1 MKYLMKVVN
10 ALIAAAIFPVA
21 IFLDFI
27 FVQIG
32 TTNSAQSILELFG
45 TEYTGVGVEE
55 SLSLYNFYQI
65 YNGDHYLSGMFKNSS
80 GPFMW
85 PEALEPLNG
94 RLIAFAV
101 FFALTILIALFI
113 LIWSICSDK
122 KLPVILA
129 AAGGII
135 SSIIMISCFNSAAN
149 ELISGTI
156 PLLSLFEQGLLTD
169 LLSGLVGIDTLMLG
183 GFHSGFIIIFVSII
197 VWTGAFILID
207 IGDTDT
213 KEK

>member
-21 IFLDFI
+21 IFLNFI

-32 TTNSAQSILELFG
+32 TTESAMSIFQMFG
-45 TEYTGVGVEE
+45 AEATGVGIEE

-65 YNGDHYLSGMFKNSS
+65 YKGDHYLSDLLKNSS

-85 PEALEPLNG
+85 PQALEPLNG

-101 FFALTILIALFI
+101 FFVICILIALFI

-122 KLPVILA
+122 RLPVIIA
-129 AAGGII
+129 AAGGIL
-135 SSIIMISCFNSAAN
+135 SAAIMTACFNSAAN
-149 ELISGTI
+149 MLTSGTI
-156 PLLSLFEQGLLTD
+156 PLFSLFEQGLITD
-169 LLSGLVGIDTLMLG
+169 LLSGLVGVDTLMLG
-183 GFHSGFIIIFVSII
+183 GFHSGFFIIFIGII
-197 VWTGAFILID
+197 LWTGAFMLVD
-207 IGDTDT
+207 LGE
-213 KEK
+213 EK

>member
-21 IFLDFI
+21 IFLNFI

-32 TTNSAQSILELFG
+32 TTESANSILQLFG
-45 TEYTGVGVEE
+45 TDIPGVGIEE
-55 SLSLYNFYQI
+55 SLSIYNFYQI
-65 YNGDHYLSGMFKNSS
+65 YKGDHYLSDLLKNSS
-80 GPFMW
+80 GPFVW
-85 PEALEPLNG
+85 PQALEPLNG

-101 FFALTILIALFI
+101 FFVICILIALFI

-122 KLPVILA
+122 RLPVIIA
-129 AAGGII
+129 AAGGIL
-135 SSIIMISCFNSAAN
+135 SAIIMIACFNSAAN

-156 PLLSLFEQGLLTD
+156 PLLSLFEQGLITD
-169 LLSGLVGIDTLMLG
+169 LLGGLVGVDTLMLG

-197 VWTGAFILID
+197 VWTGAFMLVD
-207 IGDTDT
+207 IGDT
-213 KEK
+213 KEN

>member
-21 IFLDFI
+21 IFLDFV
-27 FVQIG
+27 FLQIG
-32 TTNSAQSILELFG
+32 TNESAQSIFELFG
-45 TEYTGVGVEE
+45 TDYPGVGVEE
-55 SLSLYNFYQI
+55 SLSLYNIYQI

-113 LIWSICSDK
+113 LIWSICSSK
-122 KLPVILA
+122 RLPVILA
-129 AAGGII
+129 AVGGIV
-135 SSIIMISCFNSAAN
+135 STIIMISCFNSAAG
-149 ELISGTI
+149 ELTSGAISLIS
-156 PLLSLFEQGLLTD
+156 LFSEGLITD
-169 LLSGLVGIDTLMLG
+169 LIGGYIGVDTLMLG
-183 GFHSGFIIIFVSII
+183 GFQSGFIIIFVAII
-197 VWTGAFILID
+197 VWTGAFMLID
-207 IGDTDT
+207 IGET
-213 KEK
+213 KEN